1 MVWNGTTYTIEVMY
15 MIAMQTLLHVTTT
28 ELNPLGKEQF
38 CTKPKASIQSVS
50 CKERHNAILK
60 SFQQH
65 FWGSEPDL
73 LVMNLFFSG
82 SYASTVS
89 DTKTKASQALMV
101 QYQALHILM
110 CRTFTKVEIYLIY
123 FFWKINAKFPSRIRD
138 AAP

>member
-1 MVWNGTTYTIEVMY
+1 MMVWNGTTYTIEVMY

-73 LVMNLFFSG
+73 LVMNLFFSEVMHKPSIDG
-82 SYASTVS
+82 AVS
-89 DTKTKASQALMV
+89 SIT
-101 QYQALHILM
+101 HINV
-110 CRTFTKVEIYLIY
+110 RNIYKSGNIFDLFLLENKRQI
-123 FFWKINAKFPSRIRD
+123 SL
-138 AAP
+138 

>member
-1 MVWNGTTYTIEVMY
+1 MVWNGTTNTIEVMY

-73 LVMNLFFSG
+73 LVMNLFFSE
-82 SYASTVS
+82 VMQVPFQIQRLRQ
-89 DTKTKASQALMV
+89 SQALMV

-110 CRTFTKVEIYLIY
+110 CGTFTKVEIYLIY

>member
-1 MVWNGTTYTIEVMY
+1 

-65 FWGSEPDL
+65 FLGSEPDL
-73 LVMNLFFSG
+73 LVMNLFFSE
-82 SYASTVS
+82 VMQVPFQIQRLR
-89 DTKTKASQALMV
+89 QAK
-101 QYQALHILM
+101 H
-110 CRTFTKVEIYLIY
+110 
-123 FFWKINAKFPSRIRD
+123 
-138 AAP
+138 

>member
-1 MVWNGTTYTIEVMY
+1 MY

-50 CKERHNAILK
+50 CKETHNAILK
-60 SFQQH
+60 SLRYLHNFRKKKDSSQANPAL
-65 FWGSEPDL
+65 SL
-73 LVMNLFFSG
+73 RNVV
-82 SYASTVS
+82 VS

-110 CRTFTKVEIYLIY
+110 CGTFTKVEIYLIY

>member
-73 LVMNLFFSG
+73 LVMNLFFSE
-82 SYASTVS
+82 VMQVPFQIQRLRQ
-89 DTKTKASQALMV
+89 SQALMV

-110 CRTFTKVEIYLIY
+110 CGTFTKVEIYLIY

-138 AAP
+138 AAS